1 MGAMPGLP
9 GAGKRA
15 GARQKPQQKK
25 KGKRVSGNPAK
36 RAAEEKA
43 AAARGSSGAGAG
55 GAGAFGFDEDG
66 DGEFELPQELRDL
79 M

>member
-1 MGAMPGLP
+1 MGP
-9 GAGKRA
+9 GKRA
-15 GARQKPQQKK
+15 GAKQKPQQKK

-43 AAARGSSGAGAG
+43 AAAGKSDGAG
-55 GAGAFGFDEDG
+55 GASAFGFDRGEQ
-66 DGEFELPQELRDL
+66 EFELPKELRDL